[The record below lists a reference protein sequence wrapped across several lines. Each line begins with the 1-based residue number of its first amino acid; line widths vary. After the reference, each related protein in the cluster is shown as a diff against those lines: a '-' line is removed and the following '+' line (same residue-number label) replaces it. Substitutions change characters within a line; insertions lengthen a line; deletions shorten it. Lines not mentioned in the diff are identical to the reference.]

1 MVISSLRSHT
11 HTHEDLLLAASKL
24 KLMKSLSRIW
34 LCCGHKQR
42 GDDDE
47 EEERWSSQ
55 LPYDIMQLI
64 LQRLPLSDYLRC
76 REVCLSWRA
85 VIDPHPHQLPWLL
98 LHSEHIFFVK
108 DGCFVIDQ
116 RKISTHKSNTSVIR
130 RECVGS
136 IKGWLIMVTLETG
149 RYDTL
154 SCYFFLNPISGARV
168 ELPSSKIIWSQK
180 IVASSVPTR
189 RQNCYVAML
198 DLWERHLSFCR
209 PIDKSWTLIKGENA
223 LEFFDMEIID
233 GKLYAA
239 TRHALEIMVFD
250 IQLHAKEDLPRYTTQ
265 RLVVHHPNVGPRDD
279 CVYYRT
285 WYLVKDPE
293 SKELFLVFRKLG
305 DRGFQ
310 VWKLEHCGIT
320 GTTRW
325 VEIVDL
331 GNRIMF
337 LSELNNKI
345 ISFASDTTL
354 LETNCIY
361 FAFNVGASFRVE
373 FGVFSLTKQSVKPL
387 TFPNYCSGQT
397 LNRTL
402 WFTPNPP
409 KKISGFKS
417 LLLKLSRL

>member
-1 MVISSLRSHT
+1 
-11 HTHEDLLLAASKL
+11 
-24 KLMKSLSRIW
+24 MKSLSRVW
-34 LCCGHKQR
+34 LCCGHKQS
-42 GDDDE
+42 GDDDDE

-76 REVCLSWRA
+76 RDVCLSWRA

-98 LHSEHIFFVK
+98 LHSKHIFFVK

-116 RKISTHKSNTSVIR
+116 RKISTHKSNIGVVR

-136 IKGWLIMVTLETG
+136 IEGWLIMVTLKAW
-149 RYDTL
+149 RSDTL
-154 SCYFFLNPISGARV
+154 SYFFLNPISGARV
-168 ELPSSKIIWSQK
+168 ELPSSKIIWNEK

-189 RQNCYVAML
+189 RQNCYVAKL
-198 DLWERHLSFCR
+198 DLWKRHLSFCR
-209 PIDKSWTLIKGENA
+209 PIDKSWTLIKGEDA

-239 TRHALEIMVFD
+239 TRHALEIMAFD
-250 IQLHAKEDLPRYTTQ
+250 IQVHAKGSLPRYTTQ
-265 RLVVHHPNVGPRDD
+265 RLVVHHPDVGWRDD
-279 CVYYRT
+279 HVWYRT

-293 SKELFLVFRKLG
+293 SKELFLVFRKPG
-305 DRGFQ
+305 IQGFQ

-337 LSELNNKI
+337 LSGLNNKI
-345 ISFASDTTL
+345 ISFASDSHDTTP

-361 FAFNVGASFRVE
+361 FAFDIGSSYTVE

-387 TFPNYCSGQT
+387 TFPNNYWSDR
-397 LNRTL
+397 LNKTL
-402 WFTPNPP
+402 WFTPNPL
-409 KKISGFKS
+409 KEISGFKS
-417 LLLKLSRL
+417 LILKLFR